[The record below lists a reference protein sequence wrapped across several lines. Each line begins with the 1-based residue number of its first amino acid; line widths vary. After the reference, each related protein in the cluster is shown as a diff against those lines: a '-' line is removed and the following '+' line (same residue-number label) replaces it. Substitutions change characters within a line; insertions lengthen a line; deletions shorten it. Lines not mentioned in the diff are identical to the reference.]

1 MMGDLCAFYDRPV
14 ASSRHTDHAPHS
26 QPPTSHITLQ
36 SARNPRWYLG
46 FGPNTPRARRNLGLN
61 YFKGT
66 TIQFSRKM
74 KRRTNPHLR
83 KCDYRFVSGI
93 FTPHDTPTFSTPP
106 HPQKEA
112 TPAASAPS
120 SSSSWAGLFKHI
132 EASHGSEV
140 FTNDVEEASTAPPL
154 SASAAATP
162 LKKRQRGVNNNY
174 VRKPNSQRASFTLE
188 QLLLRRNHLLRKKT
202 SQPSRISSSH
212 QP

>member
-1 MMGDLCAFYDRPV
+1 MGDLCAFYDRPV

-112 TPAASAPS
+112 DPAGPSAPS
-120 SSSSWAGLFKHI
+120 EGRQRQACQVDRQAGRSFSRSVRFRGLGH
-132 EASHGSEV
+132 
-140 FTNDVEEASTAPPL
+140 VEQTTQSNMNIIIIIITIATFATACEEW
-154 SASAAATP
+154 
-162 LKKRQRGVNNNY
+162 KKRKEAQ
-174 VRKPNSQRASFTLE
+174 P
-188 QLLLRRNHLLRKKT
+188 T
-202 SQPSRISSSH
+202 SGRSCGGPARLVG
-212 QP
+212 

>member
-112 TPAASAPS
+112 TPGASAPS